1 VTLPG
6 GSHGTTQV
14 VLAITTRE
22 TAVSTARRFAA
33 LCGMALTT
41 PFVLT
46 AGVAL
51 AAEASG
57 AISGTGRA
65 RIVTP

>member
-1 VTLPG
+1 
-6 GSHGTTQV
+6 
-14 VLAITTRE
+14 
-22 TAVSTARRFAA
+22 VSTARRFAA
-33 LCGMALTT
+33 LCGMALTA

-46 AGVAL
+46 AGAAL

-65 RIVTP
+65 RTVTP